1 MLHRLRAENAGEVR
15 LHSTAVDILECQP
28 VISLVILDQMLTADE
43 VAQMLRITRATLY
56 KLVKEGKIPGWR
68 VGTDLRFSL
77 EAIEKWMQE
86 AEHTS

>member
-1 MLHRLRAENAGEVR
+1 MR
-15 LHSTAVDILECQP
+15 LHLTAVDILVCQP
-28 VISLVILDQMLTADE
+28 VISLAIVDQMLTADE

-56 KLVKEGKIPGWR
+56 KLVKKGKIPAWR